1 MLACLVPFCHNG
13 RSASMAL
20 QYTPYCSRLRWFTAM
35 RWCMV
40 DNTHFLGHSRAILSG
55 EGVCVKTASKRS
67 YTRASQL
74 P

>member
-1 MLACLVPFCHNG
+1 MLACLVSFCHNG

-20 QYTPYCSRLRWFTAM
+20 QYTPYCSRSRWSTAM
-35 RWCMV
+35 RWYMV
-40 DNTHFLGHSRAILSG
+40 GNTHFPDHSKAILSG